1 MKYTT
6 LRYDDPLGPQWRP
19 VYLQIIH
26 MARSFPANCLR
37 GVGWAVSTYR
47 QQLSCF
53 ESGGCGNSP
62 TRLIGL
68 RRPRRGMLL
77 GLLALGLVLTSLTRT
92 RAHDVPTD
100 VLVQILVRPDGQTLR
115 LLVRVP
121 LFAMQDV
128 RFPQT
133 GPGYLNIA
141 EADSELEEAAHLWI
155 ANALELYEDDVPLTG
170 QRLVA
175 VRASIPSD
183 QAFASYER
191 AVTNVVGPRL
201 PDDTEIFWQ
210 QAMLDAMF
218 EYPIGSD
225 QSDFSIDP
233 RLARLG
239 LRTVTV
245 LRFVLPGDTVRAFE
259 YRGNPGLVRLDPRW
273 HQAAMRFV
281 NLGFEHILD
290 GLDHLLFLACLVIP
304 FRRLRPLIAIVT
316 SFTVAHSVTL
326 IASAF
331 NFAPDA
337 LWFPPLVETLI
348 AMSIV
353 YMALENILGVRLR
366 RRWLITFAFG
376 LVHGFGFSFALR
388 ETLQFAGG
396 HLLTSLLAFNVGVEL
411 GQLLVIVLLV
421 PALSVLFRF
430 AVAERAGTIL
440 VSALVA
446 HTAWHWMS
454 ERGSQLLQ
462 FQFQPRVP
470 VFDLALLASAMRWGM
485 LVLIIVLLVWLMS
498 LVFPQMEPDGDV
510 TAGVN
515 PEA

>member
-1 MKYTT
+1 
-6 LRYDDPLGPQWRP
+6 
-19 VYLQIIH
+19 
-26 MARSFPANCLR
+26 MARSFQRNLVRDVVRA
-37 GVGWAVSTYR
+37 AVTLGQPGSRLGSCGYEDPQKRST
-47 QQLSCF
+47 
-53 ESGGCGNSP
+53 GKG
-62 TRLIGL
+62 
-68 RRPRRGMLL
+68 RPGRWVIL
-77 GLLALGLVLTSLTRT
+77 GLLVLGLVLTAPSGT
-92 RAHDVPTD
+92 RAHDIPTD
-100 VLVQILVRPDGQTLR
+100 VLVQVLVKPTGQTLR

-128 RFPQT
+128 RFPQI

-141 EADSELEEAAHLWI
+141 EADSELADAAHLWI
-155 ANALELYEDDVPLTG
+155 ANEFELYEDGVPLTG
-170 QRLVA
+170 QQLVA

-183 QAFASYER
+183 QAFATYDR
-191 AVTNVVGPRL
+191 AVAHVTGPPL
-201 PDDTEIFWQ
+201 SDDTEIFWQ

-218 EYPIGSD
+218 EYPSRAD

-233 RLARLG
+233 TLARLG

-290 GLDHLLFLACLVIP
+290 GVDHLLFLACLVIP
-304 FRRLRPLIAIVT
+304 FRRFRPLVAIVT

-337 LWFPPLVETLI
+337 LWFPPLVETMI

-353 YMALENILGVRLR
+353 YMALENILGVRLK
-366 RRWLITFAFG
+366 RRWLITFGFG

-388 ETLQFAGG
+388 ETLQFAGD
-396 HLLTSLLAFNVGVEL
+396 HLLMSLLSFNVGVEL
-411 GQLLVIVLLV
+411 GQLLVIAVLV
-421 PALSVLFRF
+421 PMLSVLFRF

-454 ERGSQLLQ
+454 ERGSQLMQ

-498 LVFPQMEPDGDV
+498 LVFPQMEMDEDGDV
-510 TAGVN
+510 AARVK

>member
-1 MKYTT
+1 MP
-6 LRYDDPLGPQWRP
+6 R
-19 VYLQIIH
+19 
-26 MARSFPANCLR
+26 
-37 GVGWAVSTYR
+37 VSAGR
-47 QQLSCF
+47 V
-53 ESGGCGNSP
+53 
-62 TRLIGL
+62 
-68 RRPRRGMLL
+68 
-77 GLLALGLVLTSLTRT
+77 LLAILILGLVLTSPLRM
-92 RAHDVPTD
+92 RAHDIPTD
-100 VLVQILVRPDGQTLR
+100 VLVQMLVKPEGQTLR

-128 RFPQT
+128 RFPQV

-141 EADSELEEAAHLWI
+141 EADSELQDAAILWI
-155 ANALELYEDDVPLTG
+155 ANELQLFEDDVQLTG
-170 QRLVA
+170 QELVA

-183 QAFASYER
+183 QSFATYDR
-191 AVTNVVGPRL
+191 ALAHLLGPPL

-210 QAMLDAMF
+210 QAMLDALF
-218 EYPIGSD
+218 EYPIRSD
-225 QSDFSIDP
+225 ESNFSMNP
-233 RLARLG
+233 TLARLG

-273 HQAAMRFV
+273 HQAAFRFV

-290 GLDHLLFLACLVIP
+290 GIDHLLFLACLVIP
-304 FRRLRPLIAIVT
+304 FRRIRPLVAIVT

-331 NFAPDA
+331 DFAPDA

-348 AMSIV
+348 AMSII
-353 YMALENILGVRLR
+353 YMALENILGVKFQ

-388 ETLQFAGG
+388 ETLQFAGE

-421 PALSVLFRF
+421 PTLSVLFRY
-430 AVAERAGTIL
+430 ALAERAGTIL
-440 VSALVA
+440 LSALVA

-454 ERGSQLLQ
+454 ERGSQLMQ
-462 FQFQPRVP
+462 FQFQPRLP
-470 VFDLALLASAMRWGM
+470 AFDLTLLASAMRWGM

-498 LVFPQMEPDGDV
+498 LVFPQLEQDGDQV
-510 TAGVN
+510 AAG
-515 PEA
+515 AKQD

>member
-1 MKYTT
+1 MP
-6 LRYDDPLGPQWRP
+6 R
-19 VYLQIIH
+19 
-26 MARSFPANCLR
+26 
-37 GVGWAVSTYR
+37 VSAGR
-47 QQLSCF
+47 V
-53 ESGGCGNSP
+53 
-62 TRLIGL
+62 
-68 RRPRRGMLL
+68 
-77 GLLALGLVLTSLTRT
+77 LLAILILGLVLTSPLRM
-92 RAHDVPTD
+92 RAHDIPTD
-100 VLVQILVRPDGQTLR
+100 VLVQMLVKPEGQTLR

-128 RFPQT
+128 RFPQV

-141 EADSELEEAAHLWI
+141 EADSELQDAAILWI
-155 ANALELYEDDVPLTG
+155 ANELQLFEDDVQLTG
-170 QRLVA
+170 QELVA

-183 QAFASYER
+183 QSFATYDR
-191 AVTNVVGPRL
+191 ALAHLLGPPL

-210 QAMLDAMF
+210 QAMLDALF
-218 EYPIGSD
+218 EYPIRSD
-225 QSDFSIDP
+225 ESNFSMNP
-233 RLARLG
+233 TLARLG

-273 HQAAMRFV
+273 HQAAFRFV

-290 GLDHLLFLACLVIP
+290 GIDHLLFLACLVIP
-304 FRRLRPLIAIVT
+304 FRRIRPLVAIVT

-331 NFAPDA
+331 DFAPDA

-348 AMSIV
+348 AMSII
-353 YMALENILGVRLR
+353 YMALENILGVKLQ

-376 LVHGFGFSFALR
+376 LVHGFGFSFALG
-388 ETLQFAGG
+388 ETLQFAGE

-421 PALSVLFRF
+421 PTLSVLFRY
-430 AVAERAGTIL
+430 ALAERAGTIL
-440 VSALVA
+440 LSALVA

-454 ERGSQLLQ
+454 ERGSQLMQ
-462 FQFQPRVP
+462 FQFQPRLP
-470 VFDLALLASAMRWGM
+470 AFDLTLLASAMRWGM

-498 LVFPQMEPDGDV
+498 LVFPQLEQDGDQV
-510 TAGVN
+510 AAG
-515 PEA
+515 AKQD